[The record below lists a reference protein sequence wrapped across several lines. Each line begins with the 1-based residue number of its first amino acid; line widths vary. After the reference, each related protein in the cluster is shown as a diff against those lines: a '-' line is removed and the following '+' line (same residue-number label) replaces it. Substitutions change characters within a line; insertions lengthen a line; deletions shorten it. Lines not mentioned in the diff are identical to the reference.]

1 MHNHIL
7 PAVKCNRTL
16 WLGTRVL
23 KSVNVPTMSAHK
35 LTLAIISV
43 VGAAVLASCDS
54 MSSDFAN
61 LSNSFSPPTPAQAA
75 QWALDPYDA
84 ENQRRGTVLLA
95 NAPWGGSP
103 AYLSMYRLYVEDN
116 ADPLVKASALDALA
130 RHGEVSD
137 AELIS
142 KQLQN
147 KNIQVKV
154 AAAKALQRI
163 HDPQVTA
170 ILCSRGTD
178 EGEDASVRIEVAI
191 ALGQYAADDS
201 FQALCTM
208 IDQRELAVNLAAND
222 SLRLLTDHD
231 FALDRRL
238 WLSWYRADKKPFRKE
253 LQYLYPTYQREKGFW
268 DYITFW
274 APLTFEK
281 PGVPVGMDES
291 KLAPS
296 TAPEDFQNLGNTK

>member
-1 MHNHIL
+1 MKLWFENIL
-7 PAVKCNRTL
+7 PRNIFLQAAFAKNIVLGPIFLATL
-16 WLGTRVL
+16 VL
-23 KSVNVPTMSAHK
+23 
-35 LTLAIISV
+35 LAR
-43 VGAAVLASCDS
+43 CDS
-54 MSSDFAN
+54 MSSDFAS
-61 LSNSFSPPTPAQAA
+61 LSSSFSPPTPAQAA

-130 RHGEVSD
+130 RHGEVAD

-163 HDPQVTA
+163 HDPKVTA
-170 ILCSRGTD
+170 VLCSRGTD
-178 EGEDASVRIEVAI
+178 ENEDSSVRIEVAI

-201 FQALCTM
+201 FQALCAM

-238 WLSWYRADKKPFRKE
+238 WLSWYRANKTPFRKE

-268 DYITFW
+268 DHITFW

-281 PGVPVGMDES
+281 PGVPVGMEES

>member
-1 MHNHIL
+1 L
-7 PAVKCNRTL
+7 PRNI
-16 WLGTRVL
+16 VL
-23 KSVNVPTMSAHK
+23 QTAFAKNIVRGSIFTA
-35 LTLAIISV
+35 TLAL
-43 VGAAVLASCDS
+43 LARCDS
-54 MSSDFAN
+54 MSSDFAS
-61 LSNSFSPPTPAQAA
+61 LSSSFSPPTPAQAA

-163 HDPQVTA
+163 HDPKVTA
-170 ILCSRGTD
+170 VLCSRGTD
-178 EGEDASVRIEVAI
+178 ENEDSSVRIEVAI

-201 FQALCTM
+201 FQALCAM

-238 WLSWYRADKKPFRKE
+238 WLSWYRANKTPFRKE

-268 DYITFW
+268 DHITFW

>member
-7 PAVKCNRTL
+7 PAVKCNVTL
-16 WLGTRVL
+16 WLGTIVPKNIVPKNIVL
-23 KSVNVPTMSAHK
+23 GN
-35 LTLAIISV
+35 LALI
-43 VGAAVLASCDS
+43 AAALMASCES
-54 MSSDFAN
+54 MSSDFSS

-95 NAPWGGSP
+95 NAPWGGSI
-103 AYLSMYRLYVEDN
+103 AYVNMYRIYVEDN
-116 ADPLVKASALDALA
+116 ADPLVKASAIDALA
-130 RHGEVSD
+130 RHGDVSD

-147 KNIQVKV
+147 KNIYVRV
-154 AAAKALQRI
+154 AAAKALQRL
-163 HDPQVTA
+163 HDPKMTA

-178 EGEDASVRIEVAI
+178 DGEDASVRIEIAI

-201 FQALCTM
+201 FQALCAM

-268 DYITFW
+268 DHITFW

>member
-1 MHNHIL
+1 MRNLIL
-7 PAVKCNRTL
+7 PAVKCNVKL
-16 WLGTRVL
+16 WFENILPRNIVL
-23 KSVNVPTMSAHK
+23 QTAFAKNIVRGSIFMA
-35 LTLAIISV
+35 TLAL
-43 VGAAVLASCDS
+43 LARCDS
-54 MSSDFAN
+54 MSSDFAS
-61 LSNSFSPPTPAQAA
+61 LSSSFSPPTPAQAA

-137 AELIS
+137 ADLIS

-163 HDPQVTA
+163 HDPKVTA
-170 ILCSRGTD
+170 VLCSRGTD
-178 EGEDASVRIEVAI
+178 ENEESSVRIEVAI

-201 FQALCTM
+201 FQALCAM

-238 WLSWYRADKKPFRKE
+238 WLSWYRANKTPFRKE

-268 DYITFW
+268 DQIIFW

>member
-1 MHNHIL
+1 ML
-7 PAVKCNRTL
+7 
-16 WLGTRVL
+16 
-23 KSVNVPTMSAHK
+23 AHFA
-35 LTLAIISV
+35 LV
-43 VGAAVLASCDS
+43 AAALLASCES
-54 MSSDFAN
+54 MSSDFAS

-95 NAPWGGSP
+95 NAPWGGSI
-103 AYLSMYRLYVEDN
+103 AYVNMYRIYVEDN
-116 ADPLVKASALDALA
+116 ADPLVKASAIDALA
-130 RHGEVSD
+130 RHGDVSD
-137 AELIS
+137 ADLIG

-147 KNIQVKV
+147 KNIHVKI

-163 HDPQVTA
+163 HDPKMTA

-178 EGEDASVRIEVAI
+178 DAEDASVRIEIAI

-201 FQALCTM
+201 FQALCAM

-238 WLSWYRADKKPFRKE
+238 WLSWYRADKTPFRKE

-268 DYITFW
+268 DHVIFW

>member
-1 MHNHIL
+1 M
-7 PAVKCNRTL
+7 
-16 WLGTRVL
+16 LGTFSFASL
-23 KSVNVPTMSAHK
+23 AL
-35 LTLAIISV
+35 LTN
-43 VGAAVLASCDS
+43 CDS
-54 MSSDFAN
+54 MSSDVAN

-103 AYLSMYRLYVEDN
+103 AYLAMYRLYVEDN
-116 ADPLVKASALDALA
+116 ADPLVKATALDALA
-130 RHGEVSD
+130 RHGEASD
-137 AELIS
+137 AELVA

-163 HDPQVTA
+163 HAPQVTA

-178 EGEDASVRIEVAI
+178 EGEDAAVRIEVAI

-201 FQALCTM
+201 FQALCAM

-222 SLRLLTDHD
+222 SLRLLTDQD

-238 WLSWYRADKKPFRKE
+238 WLSWYRANKTPFRKE
-253 LQYLYPTYQREKGFW
+253 LQYLYPTYQREKGLW
-268 DYITFW
+268 DYVVFW

-281 PGVPVGMDES
+281 PGIPEGMDES

>member
-1 MHNHIL
+1 MRNLIL
-7 PAVKCNRTL
+7 PAVKCNVKL
-16 WLGTRVL
+16 WFGNILPRNIVL
-23 KSVNVPTMSAHK
+23 QTAFAKNIVRGSIFMA
-35 LTLAIISV
+35 TLAL
-43 VGAAVLASCDS
+43 LARCDS
-54 MSSDFAN
+54 MSSDFAS
-61 LSNSFSPPTPAQAA
+61 LSSSFSPPTPAQAA

-137 AELIS
+137 ADLIS

-163 HDPQVTA
+163 HDPKVTA
-170 ILCSRGTD
+170 VLCSRGTD
-178 EGEDASVRIEVAI
+178 ENEESSVRIEVAI

-201 FQALCTM
+201 FQALCAM

-238 WLSWYRADKKPFRKE
+238 WLSWYRANKTPFRKE

-268 DYITFW
+268 DQIIFW

>member
-1 MHNHIL
+1 M
-7 PAVKCNRTL
+7 KCNVKL
-16 WLGTRVL
+16 WFGNILSRSIVL
-23 KSVNVPTMSAHK
+23 QTAFAKNIVRGSIFMA
-35 LTLAIISV
+35 TLAL
-43 VGAAVLASCDS
+43 LARCDS
-54 MSSDFAN
+54 MSSDFAS
-61 LSNSFSPPTPAQAA
+61 LSSSFSPPTPAQAA

-137 AELIS
+137 ADLIS

-163 HDPQVTA
+163 HDPKVTA
-170 ILCSRGTD
+170 VLCSRGTD
-178 EGEDASVRIEVAI
+178 ENEESSVRIEVAI

-201 FQALCTM
+201 FQALCAM

-238 WLSWYRADKKPFRKE
+238 WLSWYRANKTPFRKE

-268 DYITFW
+268 DHITFW

>member
-1 MHNHIL
+1 MRNLIL
-7 PAVKCNRTL
+7 PAVKCNVKL
-16 WLGTRVL
+16 WFENILPRNIL
-23 KSVNVPTMSAHK
+23 LQSVFAKKIVRGCIFMA
-35 LTLAIISV
+35 TLALLSR
-43 VGAAVLASCDS
+43 CDS
-54 MSSDFAN
+54 MSSDFAS
-61 LSNSFSPPTPAQAA
+61 LSSSFSPPTPAQAA

-163 HDPQVTA
+163 HDPKVTA
-170 ILCSRGTD
+170 VLCSRGTD
-178 EGEDASVRIEVAI
+178 ENEDSSVRIEVAI

-201 FQALCTM
+201 FQALCAM

-238 WLSWYRADKKPFRKE
+238 WLSWYRANKTPFRKE

-268 DYITFW
+268 DHITFW

>member
-1 MHNHIL
+1 MRNLIL
-7 PAVKCNRTL
+7 PAVKCNVKL
-16 WLGTRVL
+16 WFGNILSRSILSRPTFAKNIVLGPIL
-23 KSVNVPTMSAHK
+23 LA
-35 LTLAIISV
+35 TLAL
-43 VGAAVLASCDS
+43 LARCDS

-61 LSNSFSPPTPAQAA
+61 LSSSFSPPTPAQAA

-130 RHGEVSD
+130 RHGEVAD

-163 HDPQVTA
+163 HDPKVTA
-170 ILCSRGTD
+170 VLCSRGTD
-178 EGEDASVRIEVAI
+178 ENEDSSVRIEVAI

-201 FQALCTM
+201 FQALCAM

-238 WLSWYRADKKPFRKE
+238 WLSWYRANKTPFRKE

-268 DYITFW
+268 DHITFW

>member
-1 MHNHIL
+1 M
-7 PAVKCNRTL
+7 KCNAKL
-16 WLGTRVL
+16 WL
-23 KSVNVPTMSAHK
+23 VNIFPK
-35 LTLAIISV
+35 YISLGNIALV
-43 VGAAVLASCDS
+43 AMALMTSCDS

-61 LSNSFSPPTPAQAA
+61 LTNSFSPPSPAQAA

-95 NAPWGGSP
+95 NAPWGGTP
-103 AYLSMYRLYVEDN
+103 AYLAMYRLYVEDN
-116 ADPLVKASALDALA
+116 ADPLVKACALDALA
-130 RHGEVSD
+130 RHGEASD
-137 AELIS
+137 AQLVA

-163 HDPQVTA
+163 HDPQVTS

-178 EGEDASVRIEVAI
+178 ENEDSSVRIEVAI

-201 FQALCTM
+201 FQALCAM
-208 IDQRELAVNLAAND
+208 IDQRELAVNFAAND

-238 WLSWYRADKKPFRKE
+238 WLSWYRANKKPFRKE

-268 DYITFW
+268 DHITFW

>member
-1 MHNHIL
+1 MPRNI
-7 PAVKCNRTL
+7 
-16 WLGTRVL
+16 VL
-23 KSVNVPTMSAHK
+23 QTAFAKNIVRGSIFTA
-35 LTLAIISV
+35 TLAL
-43 VGAAVLASCDS
+43 LARCDS
-54 MSSDFAN
+54 MSSDFAS
-61 LSNSFSPPTPAQAA
+61 LSSSFSPPTPAQAA

-137 AELIS
+137 ADLIS

-163 HDPQVTA
+163 HDPKVTA
-170 ILCSRGTD
+170 VLCSRGTD
-178 EGEDASVRIEVAI
+178 ENEESSVRIEVAI

-201 FQALCTM
+201 FQALCAM

-238 WLSWYRADKKPFRKE
+238 WLSWYRANKTPFRKE

-268 DYITFW
+268 DQIIFW